1 MKDLSKRTNK
11 VISLNFFAEYHGKS
25 VVDGHFGRLSKLF
38 KRIDIKYEINSV
50 EEFRDIFEL
59 EANENNWK
67 HASFKVYRR
76 NNRSIKINKID
87 MKNIKLYLSYSFI
100 YGNGYYYYMTHYG
113 HYFEMDA
120 EEIEEVDIR
129 ETKFTPNRDDNQ
141 RIRKYFN
148 KKTENILNKR
158 IS

>member
-1 MKDLSKRTNK
+1 M
-11 VISLNFFAEYHGKS
+11 
-25 VVDGHFGRLSKLF
+25 F

-67 HASFKVYRR
+67 HASFRVYRR

-113 HYFEMDA
+113 H
-120 EEIEEVDIR
+120 
-129 ETKFTPNRDDNQ
+129 
-141 RIRKYFN
+141 
-148 KKTENILNKR
+148 
-158 IS
+158 

>member
-1 MKDLSKRTNK
+1 
-11 VISLNFFAEYHGKS
+11 
-25 VVDGHFGRLSKLF
+25 
-38 KRIDIKYEINSV
+38 
-50 EEFRDIFEL
+50 
-59 EANENNWK
+59 
-67 HASFKVYRR
+67 
-76 NNRSIKINKID
+76 

-129 ETKFTPNRDDNQ
+129 ETRFTPNRDDNQ
-141 RIRKYFN
+141 TIRKYFN
-148 KKTENILNKR
+148 KKTENTLNKR

>member
-1 MKDLSKRTNK
+1 
-11 VISLNFFAEYHGKS
+11 
-25 VVDGHFGRLSKLF
+25 
-38 KRIDIKYEINSV
+38 
-50 EEFRDIFEL
+50 
-59 EANENNWK
+59 
-67 HASFKVYRR
+67 
-76 NNRSIKINKID
+76 

-100 YGNGYYYYMTHYG
+100 YGIGYYYYMTHYG

-120 EEIEEVDIR
+120 KEIEEVDIR